1 MFYERFEQLCKQ
13 KGVKPGK
20 ACTDMGFSRSLAAK
34 WKNQKTKK
42 PSADV
47 LEKMSAY
54 FGISINKIL
63 DETLVDELSESQ
75 KESPDL
81 PKIEAEDDDFVVLAR
96 HIQKIPEKERQRI
109 IKNFRETVDMYLD
122 AMGITDDK
130 EGK

>member
-1 MFYERFEQLCKQ
+1 MFYERFEKLCKQ
-13 KGVKPGK
+13 KGVNPGR

-81 PKIEAEDDDFVVLAR
+81 PKTEADDDDFVVLAR
-96 HIQKIPEKERQRI
+96 HMQKIPEKERQRI